1 MTRIT
6 FIGAG
11 STIFMKNIVGDAL
24 LTPALAD
31 SHFAL
36 MDIDAQRLAESEMV
50 VRKMIAAT
58 GAGATVSSHTD
69 RRAALE
75 GADFVVTAFQVG
87 GYKPCT
93 VTDFD
98 IPKKYGLRQTIADTL
113 GIGGIMRGLRTV
125 PVLWDVAADMRA
137 CCPNATLLQYV
148 NPMAINT
155 WGLAE
160 RFPDIKQVGLC
171 HSVQNTVE
179 ELAHDLDIPKG
190 DFRYKVAG
198 VNHVAFFLR
207 LEQAVGGGH
216 KDLYPLLRA
225 GYQSGALPKGPL
237 LMPRCPNKVRYEVM
251 DHLGYFCTESSEH
264 LAEYVPWFIKDGR
277 EDLIRDFG
285 IPLDEYPQRCE
296 EQIADWKTQADALKA
311 AGTIDVTRSH
321 EFAADLMNAI
331 VTDTPYV
338 AYGNLP
344 NTGQIPQLPLGA
356 AVETP
361 CLVDS
366 NGVQPSIVTDI
377 PPQLV
382 ALMRTQINVQELT
395 VKALLEENP
404 EHIYHAA
411 MMDPHTAAELDL
423 RQIRSMVDDLL
434 AAHGD
439 WLPEWCRP
447 AKAA

>member
-1 MTRIT
+1 MTKIA
-6 FIGAG
+6 FVGAG
-11 STIFMKNIVGDAL
+11 STIFMRNIVGDAL
-24 LTPALAD
+24 LTPSLAD

-36 MDIDAQRLAESEMV
+36 MDIDAERLAESETV
-50 VRKMIAAT
+50 AKAMIRSVGT
-58 GAGATVSSHTD
+58 GATVTTHTD
-69 RRAALE
+69 RRAALD
-75 GADFVVTAFQVG
+75 GADFVITAFQVG

-93 VTDFD
+93 VTDFE
-98 IPKKYGLRQTIADTL
+98 IPKQYGLRQTIADTL
-113 GIGGIMRGLRTV
+113 GVGGIMRGLRTV
-125 PVLWDVAADMRA
+125 PVLWDVAQDMMQL
-137 CCPNATLLQYV
+137 CPNATLLQYV

-155 WGLAE
+155 WALAE
-160 RFPDIKQVGLC
+160 RFPALKHVGLC

-179 ELAHDLDIPKG
+179 ELAHDLDLPKH
-190 DFRYKVAG
+190 DIRYKVAG

-207 LEQAVGGGH
+207 LEHEGR
-216 KDLYPLLRA
+216 DLYPALRQ
-225 GYQSGALPKGPL
+225 GYASGRLPKPPL

-264 LAEYVPWFIKDGR
+264 LAEYVPWFIKEGR
-277 EDLIRDFG
+277 QDLIDQFG
-285 IPLDEYPQRCE
+285 IPLDEYPTRCE
-296 EQIADWKTQADALKA
+296 EQVASWKEQAKTLTDGRNIA
-311 AGTIDVTRSH
+311 VERSH

-331 VTDTPYV
+331 ITDTPYV

-366 NGVQPSIVTDI
+366 NGVQPSVVADI

-395 VKALLEENP
+395 VRALVEQNP
-404 EHIYHAA
+404 EFIYHAA

-423 RQIRSMVDDLL
+423 RQIRNMVSDLL
-434 AAHGD
+434 TAHAD
-439 WLPEWCRP
+439 WLPDWCQP